1 MELYE
6 FTFVGCSVFS
16 AGFIETD
23 LSSWQKYFML
33 YVMFYVIVSCDLSSN
48 GRTQ

>member
-1 MELYE
+1 
-6 FTFVGCSVFS
+6 
-16 AGFIETD
+16 
-23 LSSWQKYFML
+23 ML